1 MQDKM
6 KQFDKTDY
14 RIIKELHKNARASA
28 AEIAHNIDLNERT
41 VRRRINN
48 LLESG
53 AIRTTTIVDPAM
65 FGYYSI
71 VDINLNVDHE
81 VYDAFI
87 KSLEDNPN
95 ICYIAT
101 GWGKANLSIEGRF
114 QNNEEMYE
122 YINFTLP
129 DTKGVEVVN
138 FFIIPKIIFNI
149 DRWMPVESDFK
160 D

>member
-1 MQDKM
+1 MPSNM
-6 KQFDKTDY
+6 KQFDQIDY
-14 RIIKELHKNARASA
+14 KIIKELHRDSRASA
-28 AEIAHNIDLNERT
+28 SEIANSIGVNERT

-48 LLESG
+48 LIETG

-65 FGYYSI
+65 FGYFSI

-81 VYDAFI
+81 GYDSFI
-87 KSLEDNPN
+87 ESLKDNPN

-101 GWGKANLSIEGRF
+101 GWGRANLSIEGRF

-129 DTKGVEVVN
+129 AIKGVEVVN
-138 FFIIPKIIFNI
+138 FFIIPKIIYNI
-149 DRWMPVESDFK
+149 DCWLPVESDFK
-160 D
+160 E